1 MLDQVLPT
9 VSHELVHI
17 FAVEDPEGFK
27 SLSDLV
33 FAGLKES
40 TGHTRSYLISE
51 EINRILETD
60 KNLEKDKKRFE
71 GKSEETRRAIAE
83 EEIVARACE
92 DRLAN
97 SRLAK
102 EFIAEME
109 NKESGLAQKFS
120 NFLGEAIA
128 RLKKLFQQIFSTL
141 SRTKE
146 AQSLR
151 KLTDSLEAI
160 QSQYDALLERRTT
173 EDTTAPSEQQKNTS
187 DRGVMNAERES
198 GEREFNQ
205 YASFEEQIKY
215 IVAPENI
222 NKNIYQNLLIGRTPK
237 VWREIG
243 LSDLPVM
250 MSVSH
255 TRENYFPQS
264 SQYPEGKG
272 MGKKLYQLPEK
283 IQDPI
288 AIFASK
294 THPRD
299 SVVAL
304 IELKDKNGKS
314 VITPIEING
323 LSQNS
328 GHLIDVNR
336 IKTAFGKDNAWK
348 LLRDAVNEEMLGGN
362 TLFYWQKNKAISL
375 AHASGVQFPTSVP
388 NLDGFVHSISENK
401 DLVNTKVLQQTET
414 KQFKRWFGKSKVVN
428 ADGTPKVMY
437 HGTRAENGEF
447 YEFDESKAVKKGG
460 LGLKAL
466 GKGNYFTAKKL
477 DGTERYGSRV
487 IEAYLTIK
495 KPFVYE
501 GGTSLLEQ
509 VGKEF
514 GIRTEGMSYD
524 ELQKE
529 MRNRDYDGV
538 IQYDSNG
545 EVSIAVTFD
554 SNQIKSATDNIGTFD
569 RSNPDIRYA
578 DRATYMTARELLL
591 QAMAEVGK
599 YLISY

>member
-1 MLDQVLPT
+1 
-9 VSHELVHI
+9 
-17 FAVEDPEGFK
+17 
-27 SLSDLV
+27 
-33 FAGLKES
+33 
-40 TGHTRSYLISE
+40 
-51 EINRILETD
+51 
-60 KNLEKDKKRFE
+60 
-71 GKSEETRRAIAE
+71 
-83 EEIVARACE
+83 
-92 DRLAN
+92 
-97 SRLAK
+97 
-102 EFIAEME
+102 
-109 NKESGLAQKFS
+109 
-120 NFLGEAIA
+120 
-128 RLKKLFQQIFSTL
+128 
-141 SRTKE
+141 
-146 AQSLR
+146 
-151 KLTDSLEAI
+151 
-160 QSQYDALLERRTT
+160 
-173 EDTTAPSEQQKNTS
+173 
-187 DRGVMNAERES
+187 MNAERES

-205 YASFEEQIKY
+205 YESFEEQIKY

-447 YEFDESKAVKKGG
+447 YVFDESKAVKKGG

-466 GKGNYFTAKKL
+466 GKENYFTAKKL

-529 MRNRDYDGV
+529 MRNLDYDGV

-599 YLISY
+599 YLISYQKKKTFCYESLLFRLPILDSSVCVCAFFFRNGEIDVVGTGLREEIVIPEIAIIGAPVLAFANELFIHALAVFSIEKVGTAQTAEQTYTKQCAGKILFALSIDQRKNDGGEGFCNEADRNDKFGFSVHNVSPFYSLLFFSLDLKIKYAFINSSRLPSITLLISPSS